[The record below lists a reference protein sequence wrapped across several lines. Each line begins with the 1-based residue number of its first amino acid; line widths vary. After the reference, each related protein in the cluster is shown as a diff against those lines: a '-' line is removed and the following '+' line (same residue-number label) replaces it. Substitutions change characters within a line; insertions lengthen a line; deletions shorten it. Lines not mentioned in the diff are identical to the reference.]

1 VAQGYIREVA
11 AQAWGIAATTVYR
24 WMKRGEPDRPFG
36 EFCTALKRA
45 DAEAEIA
52 CLRTIKAAANAG
64 DWKAAAWMLERRY
77 PEKWGRRPRGAQAG
91 LGGLQVEWGKLTQ
104 FVMPTALCD

>member
-1 VAQGYIREVA
+1 MPRPTKLNPERQAQICGYVAEGHSREVA
-11 AQAWGIAATTVYR
+11 AQACGVAATTVYR
-24 WMKRGEPDRPFG
+24 WMKRGEANPDSSYG

-64 DWKAAAWMLERRY
+64 DWKAAAWMLKRRY
-77 PEKWGRRPRGAQAG
+77 PEKWGRRPRGA
-91 LGGLQVEWGKLTQ
+91 
-104 FVMPTALCD
+104 